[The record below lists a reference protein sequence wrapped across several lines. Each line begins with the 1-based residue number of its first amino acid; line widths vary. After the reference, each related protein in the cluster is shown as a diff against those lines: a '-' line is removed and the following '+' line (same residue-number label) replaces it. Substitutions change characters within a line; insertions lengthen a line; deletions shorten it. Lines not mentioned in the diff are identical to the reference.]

1 MGGSRPGR
9 LMRPAVTMLRD
20 SLIRRI
26 AEEGMGLDDVIP
38 LWFGEGDDPTPDFI
52 RDAAVASLRAGQ
64 TQYTANRG
72 IEPLREQLAGYMSNL
87 HGRPIDVSQITVTAS
102 GMAAIMVAME
112 LLLEKG
118 DNMVVVTPVWPNC
131 IETAH
136 IMGAAT
142 RLAPLVLEDGGWR
155 LDLDGLVAL
164 IDEDTRAVFVNSP
177 GNPTGWVMDR
187 EQQQALLDVCRRRG
201 VTIVA
206 DEVYERLSYESDRAP
221 SFLDIADVEDRLI
234 VVNSFSKSWSMT
246 GWRLGW
252 MTHAPALGS
261 ALAMLQEYNIAAPTT
276 FVQHAGI
283 TALRDGEPYVADIV
297 GRYRRNRDIVYDR
310 MATWPRIKMARPSAA
325 FYGFFAVDGVSDSYA
340 LARELLHERK
350 VGLAPGA
357 AFGPAGEGYMRL
369 CFASTPETL
378 NKALDRLEPALG

>member
-1 MGGSRPGR
+1 
-9 LMRPAVTMLRD
+9 MRPAVMNLQD

-26 AEEGMGLDDVIP
+26 SDEGMGLDDIIP
-38 LWFGEGDDPTPDFI
+38 LWFGEGDDPTADFVCE
-52 RDAAVASLRAGQ
+52 AAVASLRAGE
-64 TQYTANRG
+64 TLYTANRG
-72 IEPLREQLAGYMSNL
+72 IEPLREQLASYMTGL
-87 HGRPIDVSQITVTAS
+87 HGRPVDVSRITVTAS

-131 IETAH
+131 VETAH
-136 IMGAAT
+136 IMGAET
-142 RLAPLVLEDGGWR
+142 RSAPLVLAADGWR
-155 LDLDGLVAL
+155 LDLDALLDL
-164 IDEDTRAVFVNSP
+164 IDDHTRAVFVNSP

-187 EQQQALLDVCRRRG
+187 EQQQALLEFCRKRG

-206 DEVYERLSYESDRAP
+206 DEVYERLVFESDRAP
-221 SFLDIADVEDRLI
+221 SFLDIAETDDRLI
-234 VVNSFSKSWSMT
+234 VANSFSKSWSMT

-252 MTHAPALGS
+252 MTHAPALGNV
-261 ALAMLQEYNIAAPTT
+261 LAMLQEYNIAAPTT

-283 TALRDGEPYVADIV
+283 AALRDGEPYVAEIV
-297 GRYRRNRDIVYDR
+297 ARYRRNRDLVYER
-310 MATWPRIKMARPSAA
+310 MAAWPRIKMARPDGA
-325 FYGFFAVDGVSDSYA
+325 FYAFFAVDGVSDSFA

-369 CFASTPETL
+369 CFAATPETL
-378 NKALDRLEPALG
+378 NKALDRLAPAFA

>member
-1 MGGSRPGR
+1 
-9 LMRPAVTMLRD
+9 MRPAVNNLRD

-38 LWFGEGDDPTPDFI
+38 LWFGEGDDPTADFVC
-52 RDAAVASLRAGQ
+52 DAAVVSLRAGQ
-64 TQYTANRG
+64 TMYAANRG
-72 IEPLREQLAGYMSNL
+72 IEPLREQLASYMTNL
-87 HGRPIDVSQITVTAS
+87 HGRSIDVPQITVTAS
-102 GMAAIMVAME
+102 GMAAIMVAMQ

-136 IMGAAT
+136 IMGAET
-142 RLAPLVLEDGGWR
+142 RSAPLVLAEDGWR
-155 LDLDGLVAL
+155 LDLDALIAL
-164 IDEDTRAVFVNSP
+164 IDDNTRAVFVNSP

-187 EQQQALLDVCRRRG
+187 QQQQSLLEVCRQRG

-206 DEVYERLSYESDRAP
+206 DEVYERLAYDSDRAP
-221 SFLDIADVEDRLI
+221 SFLDIADLNDRLI

-252 MTHAPALGS
+252 MTHAPAIGS

-283 TALRDGEPYVADIV
+283 VAVRDGEPYIAEIV
-297 GRYRRNRDIVYDR
+297 GRYRRNRDMVYDR
-310 MATWPRIKMARPSAA
+310 MATWPRIRMARPAAA
-325 FYGFFAVDGVSDSYA
+325 FYAFFSVDRVSDSYA

-357 AFGPAGEGYMRL
+357 AFGSAGEGYMRL
-369 CFASTPETL
+369 CFAATSETL
-378 NKALDRLEPALG
+378 NKALDRLEPAFG